1 MRFEELQYRVMHRLG
16 YRPWER
22 YHRLAADSI
31 AARLDAEEQDRTPPF
46 GRALDLGCGR
56 GLYTAELG
64 RRGWDAVGVDVVPT
78 AIRAA
83 QREHAAH
90 ARFVLGDVTRLAGLG
105 LGRFDLFFD
114 VGCLQSLDAD
124 GRAALGRGVT
134 ALATSGA
141 SLLVNAFDRTR
152 LAPVIGGI
160 TADEVTAAFPDWQLL
175 VTEAAPVTGLGWPM
189 NTTSPRWYR
198 LRFTGPRS
206 ECYGA

>member
-1 MRFEELQYRVMHRLG
+1 MRFEQFQYRVMHRLG

-22 YHRLAADSI
+22 YHRLAATSI
-31 AARLDAEEQDRTPPF
+31 TARLDAEEHDRTPPF

-83 QREHAAH
+83 QAA
-90 ARFVLGDVTRLAGLG
+90 RSERTSFVLGDVTRLTELDV
-105 LGRFDLFFD
+105 GRFDLFLD

-134 ALATSGA
+134 ALANPGA
-141 SLLVNAFDRTR
+141 TLLINAFDRTR
-152 LAPVIGGI
+152 LASVVGGI
-160 TADEVTAAFPDWQLL
+160 TRAEVIAAFPAWMLL
-175 VTEAAPVTGLGWPM
+175 TSEPAPVTGLGWPM
-189 NTTSPRWYR
+189 NTTSPRWCR
-198 LRFTGPRS
+198 LHQ
-206 ECYGA
+206 

>member
-22 YHRLAADSI
+22 YHRLAAASI
-31 AARLDAEEQDRTPPF
+31 AARLDAEERDRTPPF

-64 RRGWDAVGVDVVPT
+64 RRGWDAVGVDVVPA

-83 QREHAAH
+83 QAERSER
-90 ARFVLGDVTRLAGLG
+90 ARFVLGDVTRLTDLD
-105 LGRFDLFFD
+105 LGRFDLFLD

-134 ALATSGA
+134 ALANPGA
-141 SLLVNAFDRTR
+141 TLLINAFDRTR
-152 LAPVIGGI
+152 LASVIGGV
-160 TADEVTAAFPDWQLL
+160 TPAEVTAALPGWELL
-175 VTEAAPVTGLGWPM
+175 ASEPAPVTGLGWPM
-189 NTTSPRWYR
+189 SITSPRWYR
-198 LRFTGPRS
+198 LRR
-206 ECYGA
+206 

>member
-31 AARLDAEEQDRTPPF
+31 AARLDA
-46 GRALDLGCGR
+46 
-56 GLYTAELG
+56 
-64 RRGWDAVGVDVVPT
+64 
-78 AIRAA
+78 
-83 QREHAAH
+83 
-90 ARFVLGDVTRLAGLG
+90 
-105 LGRFDLFFD
+105 
-114 VGCLQSLDAD
+114 GCLQSLDAD

>member
-22 YHRLAADSI
+22 YHRLAAANI
-31 AARLDAEEQDRTPPF
+31 AARLDAEEQERTPPF

-64 RRGWDAVGVDVVPT
+64 RRGWNAVGVDVVPT

-83 QREHAAH
+83 RSQRAAH
-90 ARFVLGDVTRLAGLG
+90 ARFVLGDVTRLDQLG
-105 LGRFDLFFD
+105 LGRFDLFLD

-134 ALATSGA
+134 ALANLDA
-141 SLLVNAFDRTR
+141 RLLVHAFDRTR
-152 LAPVIGGI
+152 LAPVIGGV
-160 TADEVTAAFPDWQLL
+160 TADELTAAFPDWELL
-175 VTEAAPVTGLGWPM
+175 ATEPAAVTGLGWPM
-189 NTTSPRWYR
+189 NTTAPRWYHLR
-198 LRFTGPRS
+198 LRKR
-206 ECYGA
+206 